1 MQKDIAAKIGFPTR
15 IIMAVERG
23 ERDSSAEF
31 IFRIAA
37 YFDFMVEDISKM
49 NNFPAP

>member
-1 MQKDIAAKIGFPTR
+1 MQKDIAAKTDFPTR

-37 YFDFMVEDISKM
+37 YFDLMVEDISKI
-49 NNFPAP
+49 NSFPVP